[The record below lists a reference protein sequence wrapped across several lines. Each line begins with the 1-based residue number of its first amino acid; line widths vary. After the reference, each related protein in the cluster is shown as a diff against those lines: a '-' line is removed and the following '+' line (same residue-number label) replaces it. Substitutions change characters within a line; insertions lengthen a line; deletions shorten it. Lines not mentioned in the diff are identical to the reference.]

1 MKHLISTA
9 KVAFYMMA
17 ALLTATAVL
26 PSCEGN
32 HPIEVIQTDY
42 NYVINV
48 DDIHIAEGVRAEC
61 VIRLAI
67 AAKREE
73 AVTVDYRVDG
83 DPALRIS
90 VDGREIASG
99 ASVTFSSTGTM
110 TLTLPELEEGTH
122 VLHLTLTNQYGKSV
136 SKDISFQVIRDKVWA
151 KAVKAP
157 ASLRLEKGAVLDT
170 TAAIEPSNADILE
183 MGVLTTNDEVVKASL
198 SGAGAQKVLRVEPVG
213 DGSASLT
220 LHHEDIDGVAAT
232 IAVEVY
238 SYKIDGLPAEMNLTE
253 GDAATLTL
261 TVSPS
266 ATITV
271 SSSDACLAVSSPTST
286 SGIWTLK
293 ASSPG
298 TAILTAKAG
307 RTEAVCRVTV
317 NKKPETIALSP
328 MSASIPYGQTKF
340 FSVSASADFM
350 ADLSTNAASIV
361 ERTST
366 GVTIRNDNPLFE
378 DTRATLTVTN
388 IADQTKK
395 AVADI
400 VLEKKPETLTL
411 EESLSEDGRSIWSVS
426 GENKGWTVKSIPQGL
441 GHEVVGST
449 VILTNNT
456 YKAITGVMVVATKV
470 QGVEASRNITVK
482 GLPVVLSTLSAD
494 PSSFSIEVGKSVS
507 VSLTAA
513 FTDGARKDVTNEATW
528 TQSSNLSRSGNSF
541 TATDQGSAWIR
552 ATYGEKSVTIDGTA
566 TPKPVNL
573 LSVEID
579 PTYFN
584 ALVGESRIF
593 SVTASLSDG
602 TRKDVTRDCEWNVSG
617 SAQEVSKGYYK
628 MTDVGDI
635 LVEATYTFN
644 GTSMTA
650 RSRGNVTK
658 PSGTVSGVSIDPK
671 TATVMVGDAV
681 SFTGTVRYTDG
692 TTDAAGTFTVN
703 PATVLSGADGS
714 YVAIAEGSAT
724 VTYSYAG
731 YSASAAVSVTK
742 NGGGAGG
749 GTLQQIALNNT
760 QLTLYTGRQGSLTAV
775 AKYSDGSAKDVT
787 GTASWSSSNESVA
800 TVDAY
805 GRVTAIKAGSAM
817 ITATV
822 SGLSGSCAITVEDEL
837 VLKGISLTPA
847 SLSATEGDG
856 PKSISAKGY
865 YSDGTSKD
873 LTFLGTW
880 SSSNPSVATVSG
892 GVVTF
897 GASGTANITCAYQDV
912 TATAPVTVSKRQQIT
927 TKITLNTTSASLTVG
942 ETLQLDGMV
951 YCEYP
956 TATYSA
962 KTVCDWSSSNSS
974 VATVSRGLVTAKGA
988 GTATITASNNGVQA
1002 QCVIT
1007 VQAAMVTR
1015 VDLEPSSDFSMEA
1028 GTDRQMYCYAVT
1040 SDGKRTDVTASA
1052 NWTSTRTNVATV
1064 TSGIVSAK
1072 SVSETSSTTVT
1083 ATYNGKSKSITVTVT
1098 PPASAKPKSLAISP
1112 ASVSLAVG
1120 ETRSYSATVTYQN
1133 NSTST
1138 VTSATTFSTE
1148 NSGVAYFN
1156 GTTLMAKA
1164 AGTTKVNASYTAG
1177 GVTVT
1182 ATGSVTVEKAP
1193 EYRISVDKTDLY
1205 FKASDANA
1213 NAKQTFVV
1221 TLTNVSSV
1229 NRSVEGN
1236 WFSYEVS
1243 SNGKTYTVYP
1253 NSANTENKQRSG
1265 KITLSDPSGK
1275 ASPVSVNISQGAN
1288 TDVAVTSIKLDRSSA
1303 TIEAGATLTLNA
1315 TIEPSNATNKNVS
1328 WETSNSAVATVSGG
1342 TVRGVSSGSATIT
1355 ARSHNG
1361 LKATCQVT
1369 VYKAVTGVDIYQGG
1383 TKVSGSTIRVPLKS
1397 SASLTAKVI
1406 PDDATNK
1413 NVSWSSSDASVVEVD
1428 ASGVVTPKKAQS
1440 ATITVKTADGNKT
1453 ASVTVTGYQ
1462 ETYSIGVSADSFS
1475 WAYDDKTEKTIT
1487 LTLTNVRSVKHTYT
1501 GGDFQV
1507 STDNKTYVKVKPKS
1521 KDDSRDIEASFY
1533 IQDEDGNAAQRKID
1547 LKWSAKPAPALAS
1560 IEISPDPVIVAE
1572 KATVTMSAVLKDQY
1586 GAAFTGASVKW
1597 HIGNTAYA
1605 TVEGSTGKITGVAPG
1620 NTKVWATSGAVTSN
1634 EVSVT
1639 VTEIYHPVTTFNISK
1654 TSTELRI
1661 GNSETLSVNIN
1672 SDATEKG
1679 VSWKSSNNNVVSVD
1693 NNGKISAKAAG
1704 TADITATS
1712 TGKNEQGGQATATC
1726 RVSVPKPVESVTLD
1740 YSTRSLDI
1748 DDAGFSLVATISPS
1762 DATYKDIEWT
1772 IESGDAVSIDKVTNT
1787 TSNTVTM
1794 HFDIKKVGTSIIKAY
1809 SKDDNGKFAKCAITV
1824 TNADGDVAFTGKLSY
1839 TIEVGQ
1845 KVSMDQT
1852 YVPAGLGTPTLGSY
1866 LSSHSAWQIVNS
1878 NTSVCEFSTSG
1889 NNAYVKGVSVGQSTL
1904 TLLKKTNKGDKTSA
1918 NSVTIFVKKATPNY
1932 SLTGTTSFS
1941 VVATES
1947 TEIGSALKIL
1957 MDGSAV
1963 AVNNTSIYN
1972 RVSFEASDANS
1983 SNLVTIKKQNSSF
1996 YAIGSSS
2003 TGTATYT
2010 VKLADKDDSSTL
2022 YNIGSITIS
2031 VTPKPS
2037 KIKLSGTTFSAYPGA
2052 HLNVSAT
2059 ILDNNGFSVSGAT
2072 VNWDFDPR
2080 QVGEVISTNGNTCT
2094 ILIDPEATIGD
2105 YGEIRATYKDLKATA
2120 TVNIVNSEEGKTIK
2134 RISTMQDQ
2142 YITIN
2147 GRGVDIGDVYVEF
2160 TDGTGAFKNDKD
2172 GVTYHTGCPGSWN
2185 GSVFTPSGAKVKD
2198 WQASVSYKNMTYS
2211 FTITVQ

>member
-110 TLTLPELEEGTH
+110 TLTLPDLEEGTH

-253 GDAATLTL
+253 GDATTLTL

-307 RTEAVCRVTV
+307 RTEAVSRVTV

-378 DTRATLTVTN
+378 DTRAMLTVTN
-388 IADQTKK
+388 IADQAKK

-513 FTDGARKDVTNEATW
+513 FTDGTRKDVTNEATW

-593 SVTASLSDG
+593 SVTAALSDG

-650 RSRGNVTK
+650 RSRGTVTK

-775 AKYSDGSAKDVT
+775 AKYTDGSAKDVT

-805 GRVTAIKAGSAM
+805 GRVTAIKAGSAVV
-817 ITATV
+817 TATV

-897 GASGTANITCAYQDV
+897 GASGTASITCAYQDV

-942 ETLQLDGMV
+942 ETLQLDGTV

-1007 VQAAMVTR
+1007 VQAATVTR

-1072 SVSETSSTTVT
+1072 SVSETSSTTIT

-1193 EYRISVDKTDLY
+1193 EYRISVDNTDLY

-1213 NAKQTFVV
+1213 YAKQTFIV

-1236 WFSYEVS
+1236 WFTYEVS

-1253 NSANTENKQRSG
+1253 NSANTENMQRTG

-1315 TIEPSNATNKNVS
+1315 TLEPSNATDKNVS

-1342 TVRGVSSGSATIT
+1342 TVRGVAPGSATIT
-1355 ARSHNG
+1355 AKSHNG
-1361 LKATCQVT
+1361 LKATCEVT
-1369 VYKAVTGVDIYQGG
+1369 VVKAVTGVKIYQGNEDKTG
-1383 TKVSGSTIRVPLKS
+1383 KEIRVPLKS
-1397 SASLTAKVI
+1397 SVSLTAKI
-1406 PDDATNK
+1406 LPEDASNK
-1413 NVSWSSSDASVVEVD
+1413 KVTWSSSNSSIIEVD
-1428 ASGVVTPKKAQS
+1428 ASGTVTAKKTQS
-1440 ATITVKTADGNKT
+1440 ATITVKTEDGNKT

-1462 ETYSIGVSADSFS
+1462 ENYSIGVSATRLT
-1475 WAYDDKTEKTIT
+1475 WNYDDKSEKTIN
-1487 LTLTNVRSVKHTYT
+1487 LTLTNVPSVIHTYN
-1501 GGDFQV
+1501 GKYFNV
-1507 STDNKTYVKVKPKS
+1507 STDSRTYVKVTPKIKNDNEDANES
-1521 KDDSRDIEASFY
+1521 FFIKDEN
-1533 IQDEDGNAAQRKID
+1533 GNATAQQID
-1547 LKWSAKPAPALAS
+1547 LVWSAKPASEPDAIELS
-1560 IEISPDPVIVAE
+1560 IPNHSGPVKSDVTIN
-1572 KATVTMSAVLKDQY
+1572 ATVIDQFDKVMPDARVSWDSNPKGY
-1586 GAAFTGASVKW
+1586 VEIKPGSDTKTATLTATATGSN
-1597 HIGNTAYA
+1597 I
-1605 TVEGSTGKITGVAPG
+1605 KIY
-1620 NTKVWATSGAVTSN
+1620 ATSG
-1634 EVSVT
+1634 T
-1639 VTEIYHPVTTFNISK
+1639 VTGEYTI
-1654 TSTELRI
+1654 STEVDLKGI
-1661 GNSETLSVNIN
+1661 SFSEPSVSLYAGKTMSQAPSFDPASGLSDNQKKV
-1672 SDATEKG
+1672 T
-1679 VSWKSSNNNVVSVD
+1679 WTSSNTSVATVD
-1693 NNGKISAKAAG
+1693 ANGTVTAKAAG
-1704 TADITATS
+1704 TATITATS
-1712 TGKNEQGGQATATC
+1712 SYKSSVKASYTVTVMARATSVTISGENGGKYDKDYNAGQFTLTASLSPSGVSPAEVEWSVSNSNIISISNAQALSCTFKINAVGQVTVYAKWKEDNSVSGQYTVTIQDSQQLIAFDPNNNSYTVEVGETKNVTTSVGYIYGGSGGYYTKTDNYISGFLSKNKNWSVSITPQGIIEYDQSKNTVKGISVGTATITLKNGSAQQETYNSITVNVKASAPVISIPQQTYTLDVGSSISVTATVKNPDDSVNENNMSWSIKNYGGNNNGIISIEPSGNSVKINGVSNGQA
-1726 RVSVPKPVESVTLD
+1726 VVVVK
-1740 YSTRSLDI
+1740 
-1748 DDAGFSLVATISPS
+1748 
-1762 DATYKDIEWT
+1762 
-1772 IESGDAVSIDKVTNT
+1772 SGDKEASFTVNVKNPDQEEWSCIGLDPVID
-1787 TSNTVTM
+1787 
-1794 HFDIKKVGTSIIKAY
+1794 GTSIQIIATLEHQSTGAQKTEDVTKDVKIKD
-1809 SKDDNGKFAKCAITV
+1809 KDQGLTV
-1824 TNADGDVAFTGKLSY
+1824 TLTNPAVGKYYLVVNATKNGTYCFNVAYRGEE
-1839 TIEVGQ
+1839 I
-1845 KVSMDQT
+1845 
-1852 YVPAGLGTPTLGSY
+1852 
-1866 LSSHSAWQIVNS
+1866 
-1878 NTSVCEFSTSG
+1878 
-1889 NNAYVKGVSVGQSTL
+1889 TL
-1904 TLLKKTNKGDKTSA
+1904 T
-1918 NSVTIFVKKATPNY
+1918 VTR
-1932 SLTGTTSFS
+1932 SG
-1941 VVATES
+1941 S
-1947 TEIGSALKIL
+1947 T
-1957 MDGSAV
+1957 
-1963 AVNNTSIYN
+1963 
-1972 RVSFEASDANS
+1972 
-1983 SNLVTIKKQNSSF
+1983 
-1996 YAIGSSS
+1996 
-2003 TGTATYT
+2003 
-2010 VKLADKDDSSTL
+2010 
-2022 YNIGSITIS
+2022 YNI
-2031 VTPKPS
+2031 
-2037 KIKLSGTTFSAYPGA
+2037 
-2052 HLNVSAT
+2052 H
-2059 ILDNNGFSVSGAT
+2059 
-2072 VNWDFDPR
+2072 
-2080 QVGEVISTNGNTCT
+2080 
-2094 ILIDPEATIGD
+2094 
-2105 YGEIRATYKDLKATA
+2105 
-2120 TVNIVNSEEGKTIK
+2120 
-2134 RISTMQDQ
+2134 
-2142 YITIN
+2142 
-2147 GRGVDIGDVYVEF
+2147 
-2160 TDGTGAFKNDKD
+2160 
-2172 GVTYHTGCPGSWN
+2172 
-2185 GSVFTPSGAKVKD
+2185 
-2198 WQASVSYKNMTYS
+2198 
-2211 FTITVQ
+2211 

>member
-90 VDGREIASG
+90 MDGREIASG

-593 SVTASLSDG
+593 SVTAALSDG

-650 RSRGNVTK
+650 RSRGTVTK

-681 SFTGTVRYTDG
+681 TFTGTVRYTDG

-805 GRVTAIKAGSAM
+805 GRVTAIKAGSAVV
-817 ITATV
+817 TATV

-897 GASGTANITCAYQDV
+897 GASGTASITCAYQDV

-927 TKITLNTTSASLTVG
+927 TKITMNTTSASLTVG
-942 ETLQLDGMV
+942 ETLQLDGTV

-1007 VQAAMVTR
+1007 VQAATVTR

-1112 ASVSLAVG
+1112 ASVSLAIG

-1236 WFSYEVS
+1236 WFTYEVS

-1253 NSANTENKQRSG
+1253 NSANTENKQRTG

-1275 ASPVSVNISQGAN
+1275 ASSVSVNISQGAN

-1315 TIEPSNATNKNVS
+1315 TLEPTNATDKNVS

-1342 TVRGVSSGSATIT
+1342 TVLGVSSGSATIT

-1361 LKATCQVT
+1361 LKATCEVT
-1369 VYKAVTGVDIYQGG
+1369 VVKAVTGVKIYQGNEDKTG
-1383 TKVSGSTIRVPLKS
+1383 KEIRVPLKS
-1397 SASLTAKVI
+1397 SVSLTAKI
-1406 PDDATNK
+1406 LPEDASNK
-1413 NVSWSSSDASVVEVD
+1413 KVTWSSSNSSIIEVD
-1428 ASGVVTPKKAQS
+1428 ASGTVTAQKTQS
-1440 ATITVKTADGNKT
+1440 ATITVKTEDGNKT

-1462 ETYSIGVSADSFS
+1462 ENYSIGVSATRLT
-1475 WAYDDKTEKTIT
+1475 WNYNDKSEKTIN
-1487 LTLTNVRSVKHTYT
+1487 LTLTNVPSVIHTYN
-1501 GGDFQV
+1501 GKYFNV
-1507 STDNKTYVKVKPKS
+1507 STDSRTYVKVTPKIKNDNEDANES
-1521 KDDSRDIEASFY
+1521 FFIKDEN
-1533 IQDEDGNAAQRKID
+1533 GNATAQQID
-1547 LKWSAKPAPALAS
+1547 LVWSAKPASEPDAIELS
-1560 IEISPDPVIVAE
+1560 IPNHSGPVKSGVIIN
-1572 KATVTMSAVLKDQY
+1572 ATVKDQY
-1586 GAAFTGASVKW
+1586 KNVMPNAKVTWSSDPDGYV
-1597 HIGNTAYA
+1597 
-1605 TVEGSTGKITGVAPG
+1605 KITPG
-1620 NTKVWATSGAVTSN
+1620 NTDTKTATLDAIATGSNIKIYATAGSITSSGYSINTEVDLESISFSNSNVSLYVGNTIKQTPSFSPSSGLSDNQKKVSWSSSNTSVATVSN
-1634 EVSVT
+1634 DGT
-1639 VTEIYHPVTTFNISK
+1639 VT
-1654 TSTELRI
+1654 
-1661 GNSETLSVNIN
+1661 
-1672 SDATEKG
+1672 
-1679 VSWKSSNNNVVSVD
+1679 
-1693 NNGKISAKAAG
+1693 AKAEG
-1704 TADITATS
+1704 TANITATS
-1712 TGKNEQGGQATATC
+1712 SYKSSVKGSYQVI
-1726 RVSVPKPVESVTLD
+1726 VSQKASSVTIKDASGKTSGD
-1740 YSTRSLDI
+1740 YSTDYNGGSFSLSASLSPSSASPKKVKWSVSGSCISITNEEDLNCVFSINAVGTATVSAKWVGDESVVGSFQVTIKDNSQLLTFTKTNFDVIVGETITLGKVLAYQSNGYYYDETTISAYLSKHTNWSPVISSPGIIEFNQSNNTVKGINVGSADI
-1748 DDAGFSLVATISPS
+1748 TLKNSSNPKQATSNSLCINVLALPTLNFESPINMKVNEEKTVSINFAGDAGSISWEASDNTVIQLSASSDTKSRTIKALKAGSTTVKLKKGSYVLNEFSVNIAGAPVISIPQQTYTLDVGSSISVTATVKNPDESVNENNMTWSIQGYGGMSNGIIAIAPNGNSVSVTGLASGTATVVVKSGSKTASFNVVVNNPEEPEWMCMGLNPEVSGTDISIIAS
-1762 DATYKDIEWT
+1762 FEHQSTGATKTEDVTKDVT
-1772 IESGDAVSIDKVTNT
+1772 IESVDKGLTVSKTSPT
-1787 TSNTVTM
+1787 TTRYYLTVKATK
-1794 HFDIKKVGTSIIKAY
+1794 DGTYQFTVRYRTEEIV
-1809 SKDDNGKFAKCAITV
+1809 ITV
-1824 TNADGDVAFTGKLSY
+1824 TKS
-1839 TIEVGQ
+1839 
-1845 KVSMDQT
+1845 
-1852 YVPAGLGTPTLGSY
+1852 GS
-1866 LSSHSAWQIVNS
+1866 
-1878 NTSVCEFSTSG
+1878 T
-1889 NNAYVKGVSVGQSTL
+1889 
-1904 TLLKKTNKGDKTSA
+1904 
-1918 NSVTIFVKKATPNY
+1918 
-1932 SLTGTTSFS
+1932 
-1941 VVATES
+1941 
-1947 TEIGSALKIL
+1947 
-1957 MDGSAV
+1957 
-1963 AVNNTSIYN
+1963 
-1972 RVSFEASDANS
+1972 
-1983 SNLVTIKKQNSSF
+1983 
-1996 YAIGSSS
+1996 
-2003 TGTATYT
+2003 
-2010 VKLADKDDSSTL
+2010 
-2022 YNIGSITIS
+2022 YNI
-2031 VTPKPS
+2031 
-2037 KIKLSGTTFSAYPGA
+2037 
-2052 HLNVSAT
+2052 
-2059 ILDNNGFSVSGAT
+2059 
-2072 VNWDFDPR
+2072 R
-2080 QVGEVISTNGNTCT
+2080 
-2094 ILIDPEATIGD
+2094 
-2105 YGEIRATYKDLKATA
+2105 
-2120 TVNIVNSEEGKTIK
+2120 
-2134 RISTMQDQ
+2134 
-2142 YITIN
+2142 
-2147 GRGVDIGDVYVEF
+2147 
-2160 TDGTGAFKNDKD
+2160 
-2172 GVTYHTGCPGSWN
+2172 
-2185 GSVFTPSGAKVKD
+2185 
-2198 WQASVSYKNMTYS
+2198 
-2211 FTITVQ
+2211 